1 MLMSDAAP
9 RFRLKMNMFKF
20 DCVGWCCILAKIIFD
35 MQMLT
40 FTTVT
45 THINEPSI
53 HISLQEVIVHECAP
67 KFSRSLFER
76 YMGHIYDVNVVV
88 DPVRG

>member
-1 MLMSDAAP
+1 
-9 RFRLKMNMFKF
+9 
-20 DCVGWCCILAKIIFD
+20 
-35 MQMLT
+35 MLT

-53 HISLQEVIVHECAP
+53 HILLQEVIVHECAP